1 MRKLF
6 TVDFAVWELYIGTA
20 CAVAIFS
27 DYILTRDFFVRQFKG
42 LEGYIL
48 ICRGSF
54 GLYNGKRSV
63 KKKKNPSRGF
73 FALRRVVITVYYPR
87 YHSNCVEPPPLQPPT
102 SPMLLRSLT
111 RGFYL
116 KIFLP
121 SDSEATNLKLTY
133 RLSPAADSLKSY
145 RFKSS
150 SSLSLNILFVRILT

>member
-27 DYILTRDFFVRQFKG
+27 DHILTRDFFVRQFKG

-63 KKKKNPSRGF
+63 KKKKNSSRGF
-73 FALRRVVITVYYPR
+73 FALRRVVITDLLPAV
-87 YHSNCVEPPPLQPPT
+87 PLK
-102 SPMLLRSLT
+102 LRSLNT
-111 RGFYL
+111 T
-116 KIFLP
+116 
-121 SDSEATNLKLTY
+121 SDSNKSYAFTQPYGRVLLENLSSLRLRSYKPKTHLSTFTCR
-133 RLSPAADSLKSY
+133 RLSGKLPL
-145 RFKSS
+145 
-150 SSLSLNILFVRILT
+150 